1 MINLINDSQ
10 LLDSLEDMI
19 KAGELICKLTNTDSL
34 EKSCA
39 REACKELIRDQKD
52 KLENIF
58 QKLMKQ
64 KIQTEEKKNLNKY

>member
-1 MINLINDSQ
+1 MTN
-10 LLDSLEDMI
+10 LLDDFKLLNLCEDMI
-19 KAGELICKLTNTDSL
+19 KANEFMCKLTNTDSL

-39 REACKELIRDQKD
+39 REAFKELIKDQKD